1 MATPSLAGAIV
12 VAETTVLAAAA
23 LTSPK
28 EERSQVRRKGEGG
41 EGGTPVANS
50 PGPSLDIKG
59 VRARTLPYSIWVSK
73 TSTRHLISQKCHPFS
88 SAIRSS
94 DRQK

>member
-28 EERSQVRRKGEGG
+28 EERSQVRKGEGG

-73 TSTRHLISQKCHPFS
+73 TSTPHLISQKCHPFS